1 MGFFDFGFTTELSG
15 YGPQDGM
22 DMYGMNGM
30 VPSQRQRGTNN
41 MYPGNY
47 PNQGYY
53 PNQSPMQGYGMQM
66 PQQRMGMPNQGMS
79 GVPMQQMPMMPNPP
93 QAPSVPG
100 GGGILSLILNRKYR
114 EEQAKFMAEQR
125 AYQAEYFELLR
136 EKEEK
141 EMALETRSKELE
153 IREQELALKEKEM
166 KLAQSQ
172 DMHEMDLQEREQR
185 MTEESTLR
193 QERQSFDEEKM
204 RHNDEM
210 AKLQQTYAA
219 EMEDLQEKLRSHT
232 VIESKLSEAE
242 ADKAR
247 LLADMQRQFDDFK
260 KGQDEEKSA
269 MQSALEK
276 CQQTIKELCDDNVDL
291 RNSYT
296 DALVALEKL
305 QDKYYEDITNL
316 RNGIKSYQKALLFAN
331 MKLKDNGLLNDADV
345 DDQNSLMKEFPG
357 EMTEADKAEIDSQAD
372 TLGSLLEKQ
381 QKFET
386 TAEPAT
392 QASQTIDD
400 IIQAVQYRQE
410 DTVSAGRDKIQFSEE
425 DQALIQQAKDEGVIP
440 LTEEELIPDGG
451 VVPVTHDEYI
461 RVVEDIKTSEE
472 MTPEEKAETIHKLG
486 NTPVGFTDP
495 APEGFEEQVTETIAE
510 TATDAYDKIAQSK
523 GTTVEKIFAMMNLE
537 MAGSQDDFKENGM
550 ANALRGYVTKKKE
563 ERAQKKAEQEAQ
575 KKVEQEAQAQAQS
588 QVREQSVTN
597 QSAQSNEVGP
607 MLDGNA
613 VEVGPMLDGNAVETV
628 EKPIPAV
635 EPVKQ
640 SVVKQSPSEV
650 GPMLDGNAIDVM
662 PDKKEPVQ
670 VAATTE
676 QNIEHSGKEITSNY
690 QAGEAHNLELDSKS
704 STLDSDTFDILG
716 FKNKG
721 KQEAETSIQNNISTQ
736 NNTTAQ
742 ESAGTQSGTG
752 VLNSAVRE

>member
-41 MYPGNY
+41 MYQGNY

-53 PNQSPMQGYGMQM
+53 PNQNPMQGYGMQM
-66 PQQRMGMPNQGMS
+66 PQQRMNMPNQGMS
-79 GVPMQQMPMMPNPP
+79 GVPMQQMPMMPNQP
-93 QAPSVPG
+93 QAPSMPG

-114 EEQAKFMAEQR
+114 EEQARYMAEQR

-136 EKEEK
+136 KKEEK

-210 AKLQQTYAA
+210 TRLQQTYAA

-242 ADKAR
+242 ADKAK

-260 KGQDEEKSA
+260 KGQNEEKAA

-296 DALVALEKL
+296 DALTALEKL

-316 RNGIKSYQKALLFAN
+316 RNGIKNYQKALLFAN
-331 MKLKDNGLLNDADV
+331 MKLKDNELLNDADV

-400 IIQAVQYRQE
+400 IIQAVQSRQE
-410 DTVSAGRDKIQFSEE
+410 DAVSTGRDKIQFSEE

-550 ANALRGYVTKKKE
+550 ASALRGYVEKKKE

-575 KKVEQEAQAQAQS
+575 KKAEQEAQAQAQA
-588 QVREQSVTN
+588 QVKEQPVVN
-597 QSAQSNEVGP
+597 QPAQSNEVGP

-628 EKPIPAV
+628 EKPIPAI

-640 SVVKQSPSEV
+640 STVKQESSEV

-662 PDKKEPVQ
+662 PDKKEPKQTVP
-670 VAATTE
+670 TTE
-676 QNIEHSGKEITSNY
+676 QNVEHSGKEIVSNY
-690 QAGEAHNLELDSKS
+690 QAGEAHNLDLDSKS
-704 STLDSDTFDILG
+704 STLDNDTFDILG
-716 FKNKG
+716 FKNKE
-721 KQEAETSIQNNISTQ
+721 KHEAESSTQ
-736 NNTTAQ
+736 ASALTQ
-742 ESAGTQSGTG
+742 ESAGTQSSTG